1 MSELS
6 ATGLLAWLYCASAR
20 RRISRSPSS
29 VPPSPLVPPPNGD
42 SIPPLVARLHRGVPS
57 VIRGI

>member
-1 MSELS
+1 MRR
-6 ATGLLAWLYCASAR
+6 GRLLGFTAPVR
-20 RRISRSPSS
+20 VEGSRSPSS